1 MKGRGGREEGEEG
14 RKGRKGGRG
23 GREKEGWRGGIREIV
38 YIYRR
43 REIVAH
49 PAVVRQGFPLQCE
62 PPSLPASHIVW
73 VSLLQ
78 VTNLVIALH
87 KEYHLSDLVKVVS
100 LIGR

>member
-1 MKGRGGREEGEEG
+1 MEG
-14 RKGRKGGRG
+14 RYQRNSD
-23 GREKEGWRGGIREIV
+23 
-38 YIYRR
+38 IYRR

-78 VTNLVIALH
+78 VTNLVIPLH